1 MLAAVRICV
10 RAADI
15 LLRLLYFVYTHLS
28 ARHTSRTFP
37 ERHQSFD
44 VLFIRGVITRQ
55 MCLDLIEYV
64 TVDDLNK
71 DDKSRPRE
79 IHIYYKLIDKELDN
93 KHNALM

>member
-1 MLAAVRICV
+1 
-10 RAADI
+10 
-15 LLRLLYFVYTHLS
+15 
-28 ARHTSRTFP
+28 
-37 ERHQSFD
+37 
-44 VLFIRGVITRQ
+44 

-79 IHIYYKLIDKELDN
+79 IHIYYKLIDKELAD